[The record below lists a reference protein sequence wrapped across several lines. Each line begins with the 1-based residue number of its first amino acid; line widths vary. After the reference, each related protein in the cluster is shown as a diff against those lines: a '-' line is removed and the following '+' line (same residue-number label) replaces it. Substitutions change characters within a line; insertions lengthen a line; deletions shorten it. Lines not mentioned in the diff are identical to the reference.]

1 MKNYAQVYVRNS
13 LEAAEWYCDAFGAE
27 VTFAIRNPENTAYEH
42 CELSVNGEG
51 FLALSEAANP
61 CDVEMVHKLKWETM
75 TFNAFE
81 MGSEAAVQHA
91 FAVLSEGGV
100 VLRPIQ
106 AFPGAPAARR

>member
-51 FLALSEAANP
+51 FLALSA
-61 CDVEMVHKLKWETM
+61 
-75 TFNAFE
+75 
-81 MGSEAAVQHA
+81 
-91 FAVLSEGGV
+91 GGQS
-100 VLRPIQ
+100 LPTWSWSTS
-106 AFPGAPAARR
+106 